1 MDPYQ
6 RGAHVE
12 PQLAELKFPCSHCHQ
27 PVSAE
32 MRICAFCGA
41 ENAPPTLRSEGL
53 CPKCRIALDYVEYRD
68 TPINPCPQCSGIWLE
83 NANFEWLTS
92 EREVYA
98 DPSIP
103 HQYRREPLP
112 AQAPYVPCPCCDDFM
127 VRINFKRMSGIMV
140 DFCRQH
146 GVWLD
151 AGELEQ
157 IRCFIANGGIEKATL
172 NELREVRGELQTLA
186 IDFHQAEFTRR
197 ALQKPSFKAWF
208 FS

>member
-1 MDPYQ
+1 M
-6 RGAHVE
+6 E
-12 PQLAELKFPCSHCHQ
+12 PQLAQLKFPCHHCQQ
-27 PVSAE
+27 PVSTE
-32 MRICAFCGA
+32 TRVCAFCGA
-41 ENAPPTLRSEGL
+41 DNAPPVLRSQGV
-53 CPKCRIALDYVEYRD
+53 CPKCRTPLDYTEFHD
-68 TPINPCPQCSGIWLE
+68 TPINPCPECGGIWLE
-83 NANFEWLTS
+83 KESFDWLTS

-98 DPSIP
+98 DKSIP
-103 HQYRREPLP
+103 HTYTRPPIPPQG
-112 AQAPYVPCPCCDDFM
+112 PYVLCPCCDDYM

-140 DFCRQH
+140 DYCRQH

-172 NELREVRGELQTLA
+172 HELHEVRTDLETLA
-186 IDFHQAEFTRR
+186 GDFHQAEFTRR